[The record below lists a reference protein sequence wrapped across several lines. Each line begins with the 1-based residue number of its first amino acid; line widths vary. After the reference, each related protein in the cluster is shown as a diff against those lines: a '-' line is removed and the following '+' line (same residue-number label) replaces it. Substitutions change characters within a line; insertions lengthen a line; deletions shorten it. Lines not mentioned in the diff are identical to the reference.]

1 MVDGSM
7 LSICKCTYLETLYT
21 NNILLYRHVIYS
33 YIYKTI
39 QNTVCKPQY
48 HTYHD
53 MSYTYIYIYIYISIN
68 ATAVNKTISSSV
80 FRFGSGAQCLGGHCK
95 SEVQEMSCLTKHRF
109 VLRVGYIHQKVVP
122 FNIIILF
129 DFTNEYNQ
137 QVYDNQHGYIID
149 DQIRFMILAMD
160 IINHISFGNN
170 W

>member
-1 MVDGSM
+1 MVDGSL
-7 LSICKCTYLETLYT
+7 LSSCKCTCLETLYT

-33 YIYKTI
+33 YIYTTI

-48 HTYHD
+48 HTYYD
-53 MSYTYIYIYIYISIN
+53 MSYVHIYIYIN
-68 ATAVNKTISSSV
+68 TTAVNKTIFSV
-80 FRFGSGAQCLGGHCK
+80 LRFGSGAQCLGGHCK
-95 SEVQEMSCLTKHRF
+95 SEVREMSCLTKHRL

-137 QVYDNQHGYIID
+137 QGLYIID

>member
-68 ATAVNKTISSSV
+68 ATAVNNTISSSV

-122 FNIIILF
+122 FNIFFYLILPMNI
-129 DFTNEYNQ
+129 TN
-137 QVYDNQHGYIID
+137 
-149 DQIRFMILAMD
+149 RFMITNMVTSLMTK
-160 IINHISFGNN
+160 
-170 W
+170 